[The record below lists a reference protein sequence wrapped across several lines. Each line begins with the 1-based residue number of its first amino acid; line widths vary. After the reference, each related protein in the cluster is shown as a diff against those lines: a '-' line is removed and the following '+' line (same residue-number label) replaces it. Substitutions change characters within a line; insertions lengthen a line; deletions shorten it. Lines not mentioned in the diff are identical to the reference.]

1 MKDLLKQKI
10 LNKQAVVGVIGLG
23 YVGLPLAMLIS
34 NKGFKTYGFDID
46 KNKIKLLKKKKS
58 YITHIPEEKIKEA
71 KNLFPTSDFS
81 LLKKCDVII
90 ICVPTPT
97 TDTNEPD
104 LSSVINTAETIAKYL
119 RKGQLV
125 VLESTTYPTTTRN
138 VLKPILEKTGF
149 KCGVD
154 FYLAFSPER
163 EDPGR
168 KDFTTE
174 TIPKVVGGID
184 KISTEIATLFY
195 SQVVKKVV
203 PVSSAEVA
211 EATKMLENT
220 FRAVNIAL
228 VNELKMLFDKM
239 GIDIWEVIEA
249 SKTKPFGFMPFYPG
263 PGWGGHCFEK
273 NQKVLVKTLEGLKL
287 FTFEQLFNYIENK
300 INKFSV
306 CKVFSQRQV
315 PSSFSEG
322 STEVLEL
329 NDELQVVGLDLSNN
343 KLCLQSI
350 NFISRRIAN
359 NLLKLKAYFGF
370 EITVTD
376 KHPLFIFDKSKD
388 KICIKFAND
397 VKPETDYFVIPKS
410 LPSVY
415 SKLEFDLIDM
425 IVRYYP
431 NLIKN
436 YRVRL
441 KNEMWK
447 SYKEIVYKNISDE
460 RKYDWIRSNY
470 LPLEEFLKIEN
481 KLNVKRSDLILCS
494 GSGSSKNETPAKL
507 IVDKNFARL
516 VGYYLAE
523 GCITEDEKSLRLRF
537 TFNAKEKEYIEDLK
551 LILDTFGIKY
561 SIYKDK
567 NFDSITF
574 KISNRLLSLFFKN
587 VLKAGTN
594 SYEMKIPEWLYFSNK
609 EIRKEI
615 LKGIFRGDAEMYLRD
630 TKKSYL
636 KNSKIYRYND
646 NSLEV
651 CYYTSSEIL
660 FSQVVSILLEN
671 NILPIINERR
681 KGLLKIF
688 GYKKISNIRDFFL
701 GEKERK
707 LNLYFLKVKKQP
719 DYKNYFED
727 DKFFYLKIKEVQTI
741 NEEQEVYSLEV
752 KPHNNF
758 VVNYSI
764 LVHNCIPVDPFYL
777 SYIAKKYD
785 FTTHFIELAGQVNIR
800 MPEFVVEKVV
810 DELNKR
816 KKCIYGAKI
825 LVLGLSYKKDIG
837 DPRESPSFKII
848 ELLEK
853 KGAKVDYNDPYIPET
868 PKMRKF
874 KFYKKSVSI
883 DKDVIKK
890 YDCIIIATDHSCYDY
905 KMLVDNAKLVVDT
918 RNAIFNNLKKN
929 FKNVVKA

>member
-1 MKDLLKQKI
+1 MENIIKKKI

-46 KNKIKLLKKKKS
+46 ENKIKLLKKKKS

-71 KNLFPTSDFS
+71 KNLIPTNDFS
-81 LLKKCDVII
+81 LLKKCDVVI

-104 LSSVINTAETIAKYL
+104 LSPVINTAETIAKYL

-125 VLESTTYPTTTRN
+125 VLESTTYPTTTRD
-138 VLKPILEKTGF
+138 VLKPILEKTGL

-168 KDFTTE
+168 KDFNTE
-174 TIPKVVGGID
+174 TIPKVVGGVD
-184 KISTEIATLFY
+184 KVSGEIATLFY

-203 PVSSAEVA
+203 PVSSSEVA

-228 VNELKMLFDKM
+228 VNELKMLFDRM

-273 NQKVLVKTLEGLKL
+273 NQKVLVKTLQGLKL
-287 FTFEQLFNYIENK
+287 FSFEQLFEYVKNK
-300 INKFSV
+300 MNKLATCRIICGGVMSN
-306 CKVFSQRQV
+306 
-315 PSSFSEG
+315 SFSNNV
-322 STEVLEL
+322 TEVLKL
-329 NDELQVVGLDLSNN
+329 NNELQVVGLNLYDNS
-343 KLCLQSI
+343 LCLQSI
-350 NFISRRIAN
+350 NFISKRLAN
-359 NLLKLKAYFGF
+359 DLFRLNASFGF
-370 EITVTD
+370 ELTLTS
-376 KHPLFIFDKSKD
+376 KHPIFVFDKDKN
-388 KICIKFAND
+388 KICIKF
-397 VKPETDYFVIPKS
+397 VEEVEPEIDYFILPKN

-425 IVRYYP
+425 LVRYYP
-431 NLIKN
+431 SLIKN

-441 KNEMWK
+441 KYKTWK
-447 SYKEIVYKNISDE
+447 LYKDIVYKEISDE
-460 RKYDWIRSNY
+460 RKYDWLKNDY
-470 LPLEEFLKIEN
+470 LPLEKFLKIEN
-481 KLNVKRSDLILCS
+481 KLNLKRDDLILCS
-494 GSGSSKNETPAKL
+494 GRGNSKNEFLAKVV
-507 IVDKNFARL
+507 IDKNFARL
-516 VGYYLAE
+516 IGYYLAE
-523 GCITEDEKSLRLRF
+523 GCITEDKKSMRLRF
-537 TFNAKEKEYIEDLK
+537 TFNVKEKEYIEDLK
-551 LILDTFGIKY
+551 SILDSLNIRY

-567 NFDSITF
+567 NFNSITL
-574 KISNRLLSLFFKN
+574 KISNKLLCLFFKD
-587 VLKAGTN
+587 VLKTGVN
-594 SYEMKIPEWLYFSNK
+594 SYEMKIPEYLYFSNK
-609 EIRKEI
+609 EIRKEV
-615 LKGIFRGDAEMYLRD
+615 LKGLFRGDAGVYLHEGKR
-630 TKKSYL
+630 SYF
-636 KNSKIYRYND
+636 KNSKFYNHN
-646 NSLEV
+646 NSLEL
-651 CYYTSSEIL
+651 CYYTSCEIL
-660 FSQVVSILLEN
+660 FHQVVSILLEN
-671 NILPIINERR
+671 NVLPIVDKRR
-681 KGLLKIF
+681 KGLIKIF
-688 GYKKISNIRDFFL
+688 GSKKISNIEDLFL
-701 GEKERK
+701 GEKDKK
-707 LNLYFLKVKKQP
+707 LKLYFLNVKKQP

-727 DKFFYLKIKEVQTI
+727 DKFFYLKIKEIKPLEDT
-741 NEEQEVYSLEV
+741 QEVYSLEV
-752 KPHNNF
+752 EPYNNL
-758 VVNYSI
+758 VVNYNI

-816 KKCIYGAKI
+816 KKSIYGAKV

-874 KFYKKSVSI
+874 KFYKKSVSL
-883 DKDVIKK
+883 DKNVIKK
-890 YDCIIIATDHSCYDY
+890 YDCVIITTEHSCYDY
-905 KMLVDNAKLVVDT
+905 KMIVDNAKLIFDT
-918 RNAIFNNLKKN
+918 RDAVFNNLKKN